1 MKKIIYAVLACFAIY
16 LFVSNG
22 EDSNKT
28 SAPKMDTVKTP
39 PPKDRAVA
47 DKKEYRDQ
55 MIYYYN
61 EFYKKYNPLECSTAE
76 YKGYLFVKCYTKGS
90 NDIGGLYVVDDTK
103 TNADGRFDIY
113 TINGKAISQREVMI
127 KTRGND
133 IKNLKELPRPYP
145 QWINIDEVNDLIS
158 SGKDYSG
165 EYQKASLFKN
175 DEVKMPAPVEKTSD
189 EPIGDLSD
197 SDKDK
202 IVKEAG
208 KVTFTF
214 LDNMR
219 PSFFEYMKRC
229 LDNKLPNVKNL
240 QNSKCSFFD
249 RDRTHYK
256 DIASYIDGE
265 LNSDNMDSLDENYF
279 DAYTNFAD
287 TLATIKDAEPKLYE
301 SIKKELRVEERTL
314 GATINLDT
322 SEVDVSYAVNNLME
336 VLKKYNIASYKNLDR
351 DGILYLKCI
360 RSNDNFK
367 CKILPKY

>member
-28 SAPKMDTVKTP
+28 SAPKADAVKTP

-47 DKKEYRDQ
+47 DKKEYRNQ

-76 YKGYLFVKCYTKGS
+76 YKGYVFVKCYTKGG

-158 SGKDYSG
+158 SGKDYIG

-175 DEVKMPAPVEKTSD
+175 DEVKTQVPVEKTSD
-189 EPIGDLSD
+189 EPIGDLND

-229 LDNKLPNVKNL
+229 LDNKLPNMKNL

-249 RDRTHYK
+249 RDRSHYK

-301 SIKKELRVEERTL
+301 SIKKELRVEEGTL

-322 SEVDVSYAVNNLME
+322 GGVDVSYAVNNLME

-351 DGILYLKCI
+351 DGILYLKCV
-360 RSNDNFK
+360 RSNDDFK